1 MATGQL
7 RQSGGVRDVIPEDG
21 SDRGGNCGNAGKL
34 AGDRGRTEWRRI
46 NLPKRSKSLDWRG
59 RGASPG
65 EGLRTGLL
73 RCSGNLGGSTL
84 KRAESLESR
93 GAGESNVLS
102 RVKAFNSVG
111 PGEVMSPVGGSE
123 CSLGE
128 GVSPVGL
135 GYVALSLERASGGKS
150 LPTRLRS
157 SPGPGS
163 GTRKPA
169 RGSLGSSRGQSIW
182 DRIQKLY
189 GTTGPDKA
197 TNRDEDVKDS
207 TRTKRLSAPVGDW
220 SLLER
225 DGGDT
230 AANCRKSTT
239 DSVFVY
245 PLSSPF
251 SSTFPSPL
259 SGLSRGERNGLLS
272 HTPLVEQNT
281 THTPLVE
288 QKTTHTLLVE
298 QNTTHTPL
306 VEQNTTHTPLVEQN
320 TTHTTH
326 TPQRHQ
332 SSAVKVS
339 GLSPS
344 VSPVSGWTTPTLS
357 YKPSHTPLVEGSSVC
372 IRDPSLSPPLG
383 DKQERGIKE
392 VTNTVGRKSG
402 SSEDSEKERIR
413 VGSMAQEKEKWTD
426 VEGKRH
432 KKKEVEKRGRDNAEV
447 SLPQH
452 RLSVTPT
459 RDSPPI
465 TTSGVGVT
473 TGSNPLL
480 TNQSDTYDRS
490 KTPGRGVAREQSLS
504 EDVFEANTPQRITL
518 QNTENTKLP
527 GKLVVPSAASVR
539 NKIHQFEALTQTS
552 QVPVPNYLKPRRAF
566 SVPEQLSESGEG
578 VRKSGL
584 DRQVGGVGGVWE
596 RGRGEGGIVI
606 MDGVRGRG
614 EGVRKS
620 VPDKALGGGRGG
632 EVVREERKADRGGE
646 TGGVGENAVG
656 SGMFSNL
663 KGKLDIPLNGK
674 TTRDTLRDFSIDEP
688 DLPNHTVTP
697 QDWSRRGTNTKTTTV
712 TAKDTSSTQLPNSMN
727 NSNDVPGGPDQSRR
741 PHSRDSPNL
750 PSPVSDD
757 DKTPTNTPQNS
768 PFHPQNTPPTS
779 PHLPTTSLQPKHQ
792 QGVDSGLAALKNPP
806 VSTHTAQGR
815 VTTDPAIP
823 VSHSGLGRESLSLPL
838 TSSSPSSLP
847 LLPTLARWN
856 SEEGGW
862 SDEDTDDEG
871 TEKDEDSTYDSDSAE
886 SSVTVTSAMSQ
897 SHRRSFSLSLAELC
911 NFGEV
916 DYDPQSSSDSEEWPS
931 SRSAS
936 RSASLSSDVS
946 ALSCVSVLGSDEL
959 NRLLDDVK
967 GLGDTTLQNYEDVQ
981 VVVLHKDVGVG
992 LGFTMAGGVDQNK
1005 PVIVHKVFPAGV
1017 AAKEGSIQEGD
1028 KVLSI
1033 NGTALCGSSHWEVLR
1048 TLRRARTQGMGVVV
1062 LRRGG
1067 VTDPRKGGT
1076 VTDSRGGTQTEPAN
1090 TGQRMCVRLEKRS
1103 RDLGFS
1109 LEGGVGS
1116 SLGDKPLTVQKLFLG
1131 GPVNQVSPG
1140 DEVLEIEGVSLVGLR
1155 RLEAWTMIRTLPPGP
1170 VDVVLHRPHKPQ

>member
-7 RQSGGVRDVIPEDG
+7 RQNGGVRDVIPEDG
-21 SDRGGNCGNAGKL
+21 SDRGGNCGIAGKL
-34 AGDRGRTEWRRI
+34 AGDRGRTEWRRL
-46 NLPKRSKSLDWRG
+46 NLPKRSKSLDWSG

-73 RCSGNLGGSTL
+73 RFSGNLGGSTL

-93 GAGESNVLS
+93 RAGESNVLS

-111 PGEVMSPVGGSE
+111 PGEVRSPVGGSG

-135 GYVALSLERASGGKS
+135 AYVAISLERASGGQS
-150 LPTRLRS
+150 LPTRLSS

-169 RGSLGSSRGQSIW
+169 GGSLGSSSGQSIW

-189 GTTGPDKA
+189 GTTGTDKA
-197 TNRDEDVKDS
+197 TNRDVKDS

-230 AANCRKSTT
+230 AANRRMSTT
-239 DSVFVY
+239 DSVFVS

-251 SSTFPSPL
+251 SSPVSSPL

-281 THTPLVE
+281 THTPLVD
-288 QKTTHTLLVE
+288 
-298 QNTTHTPL
+298 
-306 VEQNTTHTPLVEQN
+306 QN

-326 TPQRHQ
+326 TPHRHQ
-332 SSAVKVS
+332 NSTVKVS

-344 VSPVSGWTTPTLS
+344 LSPVSGCTTPTLS
-357 YKPSHTPLVEGSSVC
+357 YKPSHTPLVQGSSVC
-372 IRDPSLSPPLG
+372 IRDPSLSPPLE
-383 DKQERGIKE
+383 DKQERGKKE
-392 VTNTVGRKSG
+392 VTNTVGKKSG
-402 SSEDSEKERIR
+402 SSEDSEKERVR

-426 VEGKRH
+426 VEGKGH

-447 SLPQH
+447 FLPQH

-459 RDSPPI
+459 RDSQPI

-480 TNQSDTYDRS
+480 TNQLNGKTDTYDRS

-518 QNTENTKLP
+518 QNTESTKLP

-584 DRQVGGVGGVWE
+584 DRQ
-596 RGRGEGGIVI
+596 
-606 MDGVRGRG
+606 
-614 EGVRKS
+614 
-620 VPDKALGGGRGG
+620 
-632 EVVREERKADRGGE
+632 
-646 TGGVGENAVG
+646 
-656 SGMFSNL
+656 SGTFSNL
-663 KGKLDIPLNGK
+663 GGELDIPLNGK

-712 TAKDTSSTQLPNSMN
+712 TAKDTSSSQLSNSVN
-727 NSNDVPGGPDQSRR
+727 NSDDVLGGPDQSRR

-792 QGVDSGLAALKNPP
+792 QGVDSGLADLKNRP

-823 VSHSGLGRESLSLPL
+823 VSHSGLGRDSLSLPL

-847 LLPTLARWN
+847 LLPTLARWK

-871 TEKDEDSTYDSDSAE
+871 TEKDSDSTYDSDSAE

-967 GLGDTTLQNYEDVQ
+967 SLGDTTLQNYEDVQ

-1076 VTDSRGGTQTEPAN
+1076 VTDSPGGTQTEPAN
-1090 TGQRMCVRLEKRS
+1090 TGQRVCVRLEKRS

-1140 DEVLEIEGVSLVGLR
+1140 DEVMEIEGVSLVGLR
-1155 RLEAWTMIRTLPPGP
+1155 RLEAWTLIRTLPPGP
-1170 VDVVLHRPHKPQ
+1170 VDVVLHRPHIPQ

>member
-1 MATGQL
+1 MATEQL
-7 RQSGGVRDVIPEDG
+7 SQNGGARDVIPEDG
-21 SDRGGNCGNAGKL
+21 SDRGRNYGDAGKL
-34 AGDRGRTEWRRI
+34 AGARGRTEWRRL

-59 RGASPG
+59 GEASPG
-65 EGLRTGLL
+65 EWRRTGVL
-73 RCSGNLGGSTL
+73 RFSGNLGGSTL

-93 GAGESNVLS
+93 GAGESKVLS
-102 RVKAFNSVG
+102 RVKAFNSAG
-111 PGEVMSPVGGSE
+111 PGEMMSPVGGSGSG
-123 CSLGE
+123 CSPGE
-128 GVSPVGL
+128 RVSPVGL
-135 GYVALSLERASGGKS
+135 GCVVLALERASGGQS

-157 SPGPGS
+157 SPGSGIREPASGS
-163 GTRKPA
+163 V
-169 RGSLGSSRGQSIW
+169 GSSRGQSIW

-189 GTTGPDKA
+189 GTTGPDEA
-197 TNRDEDVKDS
+197 ANRDKGVKDS
-207 TRTKRLSAPVGDW
+207 NRTKRLSAPVGDW
-220 SLLER
+220 SLLEG
-225 DGGDT
+225 DWGDT
-230 AANCRKSTT
+230 ATNRRKSTT
-239 DSVFVY
+239 DSASPFPS
-245 PLSSPF
+245 PLS
-251 SSTFPSPL
+251 SPL
-259 SGLSRGERNGLLS
+259 SGLSRGERNGLL
-272 HTPLVEQNT
+272 
-281 THTPLVE
+281 
-288 QKTTHTLLVE
+288 
-298 QNTTHTPL
+298 
-306 VEQNTTHTPLVEQN
+306 THTPLVEQN

-326 TPQRHQ
+326 TPLVEHNTTLTTHTRQRDQ

-344 VSPVSGWTTPTLS
+344 VSPVSGWTTPI
-357 YKPSHTPLVEGSSVC
+357 PSHTPLVEGSSVFM
-372 IRDPSLSPPLG
+372 RDPSLSPPLG
-383 DKQERGIKE
+383 GKKERGNM
-392 VTNTVGRKSG
+392 VLTNTVDKKSG
-402 SSEDSEKERIR
+402 SREDSEKETVRM
-413 VGSMAQEKEKWTD
+413 GNTAQEKEKRTD

-432 KKKEVEKRGRDNAEV
+432 EKKEAEKRGRENAEV

-452 RLSVTPT
+452 SQSVTRT
-459 RDSPPI
+459 RDSQPI
-465 TTSGVGVT
+465 TTPGVGVT
-473 TGSNPLL
+473 TGSNSRL
-480 TNQSDTYDRS
+480 TNQLNGKTDTYDRS
-490 KTPGRGVAREQSLS
+490 KTPARDVTREGSLS
-504 EDVFEANTPQRITL
+504 EDVFEANTPERINL

-527 GKLVVPSAASVR
+527 GKLVAPSTASVR

-566 SVPEQLSESGEG
+566 SVPEQLSEAREA
-578 VRKSGL
+578 VRKSGS
-584 DRQVGGVGGVWE
+584 DRQ
-596 RGRGEGGIVI
+596 
-606 MDGVRGRG
+606 
-614 EGVRKS
+614 
-620 VPDKALGGGRGG
+620 
-632 EVVREERKADRGGE
+632 
-646 TGGVGENAVG
+646 GVGENAVG
-656 SGMFSNL
+656 SGTFSNL

-688 DLPNHTVTP
+688 DLPKHTVTP

-712 TAKDTSSTQLPNSMN
+712 TAKDTSSSQLSNCNN
-727 NSNDVPGGPDQSRR
+727 NSNEVLGAPDRSRR
-741 PHSRDSPNL
+741 LHSRDSPNL

-768 PFHPQNTPPTS
+768 PFHPQNTS

-792 QGVDSGLAALKNPP
+792 QGVDSGLAALKQPP

-815 VTTDPAIP
+815 VTTDPDIP
-823 VSHSGLGRESLSLPL
+823 VSHSGLGRDSLSLPL
-838 TSSSPSSLP
+838 SLP

-862 SDEDTDDEG
+862 SDEEDTDDEG
-871 TEKDEDSTYDSDSAE
+871 TEKDEDSNYDSDSAE
-886 SSVTVTSAMSQ
+886 SSVTITSTMSQ

-916 DYDPQSSSDSEEWPS
+916 DYDPQSSSDSEEWLS
-931 SRSAS
+931 S

-959 NRLLDDVK
+959 DRLLDDVK

-981 VVVLHKDVGVG
+981 VVVLHKEVGVG

-1017 AAKEGSIQEGD
+1017 AAEEGSIQEGD

-1067 VTDPRKGGT
+1067 VTDPCKGGT
-1076 VTDSRGGTQTEPAN
+1076 VTDSRGGTQTEPTN
-1090 TGQRMCVRLEKRS
+1090 TGQRVCVRLEKRS

-1155 RLEAWTMIRTLPPGP
+1155 RLEAWTLIRTLPPGP

>member
-7 RQSGGVRDVIPEDG
+7 RQNGGVRDVIPEDG
-21 SDRGGNCGNAGKL
+21 SDRGGNCGIAGKL
-34 AGDRGRTEWRRI
+34 AGDRGRTEWRRL
-46 NLPKRSKSLDWRG
+46 NLPKRSKSLDWSG
-59 RGASPG
+59 NGASPG
-65 EGLRTGLL
+65 EGLRTGQL
-73 RCSGNLGGSTL
+73 RFSGNLGGSPL
-84 KRAESLESR
+84 KRAESLERR

-111 PGEVMSPVGGSE
+111 PGEVMSPVGGSGR
-123 CSLGE
+123 SLGE
-128 GVSPVGL
+128 VVSPVGL
-135 GYVALSLERASGGKS
+135 AYVAISLERASGGQS
-150 LPTRLRS
+150 LPTRLSS

-169 RGSLGSSRGQSIW
+169 GGSLGSSRGQSIW

-189 GTTGPDKA
+189 GSTGTDKA

-220 SLLER
+220 SPLER

-230 AANCRKSTT
+230 AANRRKSTT
-239 DSVFVY
+239 DSVFVS

-251 SSTFPSPL
+251 SSLL
-259 SGLSRGERNGLLS
+259 SGLSKGERNGLLS
-272 HTPLVEQNT
+272 
-281 THTPLVE
+281 
-288 QKTTHTLLVE
+288 
-298 QNTTHTPL
+298 HTPL

-332 SSAVKVS
+332 NSAVKVS

-344 VSPVSGWTTPTLS
+344 LSPVSGCTTPTLS

-372 IRDPSLSPPLG
+372 IRDPSLSPPLE
-383 DKQERGIKE
+383 DKQERGEKE
-392 VTNTVGRKSG
+392 VTNTVGKTSG
-402 SSEDSEKERIR
+402 SSEDRQERVR

-426 VEGKRH
+426 VEGKGH
-432 KKKEVEKRGRDNAEV
+432 KKKEKQGRDHAEV
-447 SLPQH
+447 FLPQH

-459 RDSPPI
+459 RDSQPI

-480 TNQSDTYDRS
+480 TNQLNGKTDTYDRS

-552 QVPVPNYLKPRRAF
+552 QVSVPNYLKPRRAF

-584 DRQVGGVGGVWE
+584 DRQVRGVGGVWE
-596 RGRGEGGIVI
+596 RGRGGREGGIVI
-606 MDGVRGRG
+606 MDGGRGRG

-632 EVVREERKADRGGE
+632 EVVREERKADRGWALRSMSVDEVRLGSRERGRVGE
-646 TGGVGENAVG
+646 MGRVGYRGLVRGVGENAVG
-656 SGMFSNL
+656 SGTFSNL

-697 QDWSRRGTNTKTTTV
+697 QDWSRRGTNAKTTTV
-712 TAKDTSSTQLPNSMN
+712 TAKDTSSSQLSNSVN
-727 NSNDVPGGPDQSRR
+727 NSNDVLGGPDQSRR

-792 QGVDSGLAALKNPP
+792 QSVDSGLADLKNPP

-823 VSHSGLGRESLSLPL
+823 VSHSGLGRDSLSLPL

-847 LLPTLARWN
+847 LLPTLARWK

-1067 VTDPRKGGT
+1067 VTDPRKGRT

-1090 TGQRMCVRLEKRS
+1090 TGQRVCVRLEKRS

-1140 DEVLEIEGVSLVGLR
+1140 DEVMEIEGVSLVGLR
-1155 RLEAWTMIRTLPPGP
+1155 RLEAWTLIRTLPPGP
-1170 VDVVLHRPHKPQ
+1170 VDVVLHRPDIPQ